1 MKQIFEDNNMEYS
14 DVKLKGATGDHKSFE
29 QNGLPNIFIGQ
40 DNLKPY
46 IHNPTDNP
54 DTLDYDEIDRVAVE
68 VVITVTFCIEIE

>member
-1 MKQIFEDNNMEYS
+1 M
-14 DVKLKGATGDHKSFE
+14 KLKGATGDHKSFE

-46 IHNPTDNP
+46 IHNP